1 MINTMKKVTSGTEY
15 EKWCAGYLAKHHFRA
30 IELTKATGDQGID
43 IIAYKH
49 HRKYGV
55 QCKFYDTPV
64 GNSSVQEAYAGAAF
78 YGCDRAAVMTNTTF
92 TRGAAQLAEET
103 DVLLWPQKD
112 PAFEN
117 HFLKFYHIARLF
129 ELIVGL
135 DLFLWVIL
143 SPALLGREPITLA
156 AILLLLSGSIG
167 AFTERSMVCNILT
180 DLIDLGILSVICYLM
195 KNDIWTS
202 KFLWWLPNSILL
214 LLSLLQLIQQ
224 WKVKNNIEYE
234 RSQKLLEE
242 SIQAQTDEL
251 GKKIGEI
258 LQKELH
264 CSLELLEARRD
275 GDTLVFQY
283 HADQNIQAEIPT
295 AEFAMQQY
303 ARRDGLSDSYQ
314 ILDMGRRKIQVSLR
328 RNQKEN

>member
-15 EKWCAGYLAKHHFRA
+15 EKWCASYLAKHRFRA

-49 HRKYGV
+49 HRKYGI

-78 YGCDRAAVMTNTTF
+78 YGCDWAAVMTNTTF

-112 PAFEN
+112 PTVEN
-117 HFLKFYHIARLF
+117 RFLKFYRIGRLL
-129 ELIVGL
+129 ELVVGL
-135 DLFLWVIL
+135 GLFLWVIL
-143 SPALLGREPITLA
+143 SPALLGRDEITLA
-156 AILLLLSGSIG
+156 AILIILSGSIG
-167 AFTERSMVCNILT
+167 AFTERSMVCNIMT
-180 DLIDLGILSVICYLM
+180 DLIDLGILSVIFYFM
-195 KNDIWTS
+195 KNGIWTS
-202 KFLWWLPNSILL
+202 KFPWWLPNSILL
-214 LLSLLQLIQQ
+214 FLSLLQLIQQ
-224 WKVKNNIEYE
+224 WKVKNNIKYE
-234 RSQKLLEE
+234 RSQKLLEDG
-242 SIQAQTDEL
+242 IQAQTTEL
-251 GKKIGEI
+251 GKKMGEI
-258 LQKELH
+258 LQKELR

-275 GDTLVFQY
+275 GDALVFQY
-283 HADQNIQAEIPT
+283 HADQNIQAEIPA

-303 ARRDGLSDSYQ
+303 AIRDGLPDSYQ

-328 RNQKEN
+328 RN